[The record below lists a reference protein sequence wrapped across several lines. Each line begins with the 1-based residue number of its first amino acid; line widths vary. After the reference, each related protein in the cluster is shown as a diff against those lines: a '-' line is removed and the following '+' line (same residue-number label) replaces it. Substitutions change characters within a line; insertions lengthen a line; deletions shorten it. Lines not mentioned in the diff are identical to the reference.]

1 MAEIIQI
8 DEIIE
13 YEKIFLFVN
22 KVIDNVIKT
31 IVELNKKVIGLFLIK
46 FKLSYIEPLLILSTI
61 TVNNNDMSISIIVGL
76 SM

>member
-13 YEKIFLFVN
+13 YEKIVLFVN